1 MPKLNLTERELAEMW
16 SVSPKTLQ
24 RWRTE
29 GRGPRYLKLSKRV
42 AYPIEEIRKFESKVL
57 YISTSERAS
66 DIVLRHDSKP
76 MTANDTAAATD
87 LPIHELSFSSEDA
100 HQVVRP
106 VGHVFIACEE
116 AIDATKLPSHYF
128 KNAKVRNRLEIPH
141 YHLGGQIRF
150 KLEELHQWEISK
162 ACEAFGISTDS
173 RGPAIE
179 DESSNQESDPS
190 LGKFGL
196 REALR
201 KLSNGTLLK

>member
-57 YISTSERAS
+57 YTSTSERAS
-66 DIVLRHDSKP
+66 DIALWHDSKP

-100 HQVVRP
+100 HEVVRP
-106 VGHVFIACEE
+106 VGQ
-116 AIDATKLPSHYF
+116 PSEVSSS
-128 KNAKVRNRLEIPH
+128 AKSLRSWNTLN
-141 YHLGGQIRF
+141 
-150 KLEELHQWEISK
+150 W
-162 ACEAFGISTDS
+162 CST
-173 RGPAIE
+173 
-179 DESSNQESDPS
+179 PS
-190 LGKFGL
+190 AWK
-196 REALR
+196 RR
-201 KLSNGTLLK
+201 